1 MAFSD
6 QELFDILEEDGTP
19 TGRQKPRAL
28 VHRDGDLHGASH
40 IFILRQKEGDLQ
52 VLLQKRSRNKDSFPG
67 CWDTSSAGHLD
78 VGEGFD
84 EAAKRELQEELGVGG
99 VTPRFLFIQ
108 RQDYTSFFHGKVFH
122 DREIDYVYV
131 LWLDWPEEMF
141 RPEEAEIESV
151 KWMNAETVRQ
161 ALREKDPAFCISPT
175 EYEELLRRL
184 EYGFFEDEFVEDMG
198 FPNQKHP
205 PKYEPSDFQGD
216 NRTVK
221 TIEIHGANAHKTFT
235 KTRVGCRGIVIKD
248 SRMLISHEVNAD
260 YYLIPGGG
268 LEVDETPEEC
278 CAREVCEETGYVV
291 KPIFHFLTMNEY
303 YEECKY
309 ISHYFLCDIIGESK
323 QNLTANE
330 IKRGLTPEWISP
342 DRMLELYSK
351 HNDFAKTNEE
361 KRGAYLREYIAL
373 KEYLRNF
380 KA

>member
-161 ALREKDPAFCISPT
+161 ALREKIRHFAS
-175 EYEELLRRL
+175 LLQNMRNY
-184 EYGFFEDEFVEDMG
+184 YGVLNMG
-198 FPNQKHP
+198 SSKTNLSKIW
-205 PKYEPSDFQGD
+205 DFQTRNIPPNMNQAIFGGI
-216 NRTVK
+216 
-221 TIEIHGANAHKTFT
+221 IE
-235 KTRVGCRGIVIKD
+235 
-248 SRMLISHEVNAD
+248 
-260 YYLIPGGG
+260 
-268 LEVDETPEEC
+268 
-278 CAREVCEETGYVV
+278 
-291 KPIFHFLTMNEY
+291 
-303 YEECKY
+303 
-309 ISHYFLCDIIGESK
+309 
-323 QNLTANE
+323 Q
-330 IKRGLTPEWISP
+330 
-342 DRMLELYSK
+342 
-351 HNDFAKTNEE
+351 
-361 KRGAYLREYIAL
+361 
-373 KEYLRNF
+373 
-380 KA
+380 